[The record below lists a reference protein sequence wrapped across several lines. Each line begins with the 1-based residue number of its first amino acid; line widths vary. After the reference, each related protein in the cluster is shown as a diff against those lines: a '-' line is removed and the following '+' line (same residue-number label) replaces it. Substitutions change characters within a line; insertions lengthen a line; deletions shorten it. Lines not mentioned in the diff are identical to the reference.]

1 MWDGDGPIWCAEGP
15 RIRLAGVAARELD
28 GSCRPSHPCP
38 GPSGVAAR
46 NTLVGL
52 LGGPRGTLGDG
63 ARQGRRRA
71 ARCVS
76 EGDGKGGR
84 TAAWCV
90 APRVGDLSC
99 ALVGKG
105 VALRWDR
112 YWRDGQCGG
121 GACARGSGEGAVQA
135 VAAGQRQHRA
145 DEGQQQV
152 GIDAL
157 GDHRAERRGE
167 HAADQQADAWRR

>member
-1 MWDGDGPIWCAEGP
+1 MRCVVPVAVLAIAGSWPMPVGAASEAVRSGVAFPCTAVAVWDGDGPIWCEEGP

-28 GSCRPSHPCP
+28 GTCRPSHPCP
-38 GPSGVAAR
+38 GPSGVSAR

-52 LGGPRGTLGDG
+52 LGGPRGKLSTGHIKVSAVRLD
-63 ARQGRRRA
+63 
-71 ARCVS
+71 CVS

-99 ALVGKG
+99 ALIGKG

-112 YWRDGQCGG
+112 YWRDGHCGVSAG
-121 GACARGSGEGAVQA
+121 RGLQVRARY
-135 VAAGQRQHRA
+135 RP
-145 DEGQQQV
+145 
-152 GIDAL
+152 
-157 GDHRAERRGE
+157 
-167 HAADQQADAWRR
+167 